1 MPKISYF
8 PESFITQIK
17 DAVNIVQVVSE
28 VVALKKSGRNFQG
41 LCPFHPEKTPSF
53 MVNEEKQI
61 FHCFGCGLGGN
72 VLTFLMNYHHL
83 NFPEAVSELAGRL
96 RIPLPRT
103 QSGREAEAGQGIK
116 DDLRRIHQAVA
127 EYYHHLL
134 LKEKIGQKG
143 RDYLASRKM
152 NAKMA
157 EAFFLG
163 YAPEGWDHLVN
174 FMGRKKIPLPV
185 MEQSGLIIKKEK
197 GGHYDRFRNRLL
209 FPILDEQK
217 RVIGFGG
224 RALGGESPKYLNS
237 PESPIFNK
245 GRVLYGLPQAVSTIR
260 KLNQAIIVEGYF
272 DLLSLHLH
280 GLSQTVATLGTA
292 LSAFQ
297 IRKLK
302 GMAEDLILLFDG
314 DAAGIQA
321 ALRSVA
327 LFQQEGVS
335 ARIKVLPADSDPDSY
350 CFQVGAERFSEELT
364 TAEPMMTFYFGQQIK
379 AVGPQVQ
386 AKARLVD
393 RLLPHL
399 KAMSSEVERA
409 YYVSWLGERLKI
421 PESVLW
427 KSLKGVPRKG
437 SAPVRQKAPLKE
449 EKISGLE
456 WHILE
461 AILRIPGAA
470 PLLLAEKEGEGFESP
485 EAKTIYETIRE
496 IFEQQGQVNAG
507 FLLDRLEDQG
517 LKNRVSALAIGGYLE
532 EKDQEAFLADL
543 IKRIHLRRLQQQE
556 QALYL
561 EIRSKETAGITPDL
575 KNLLM
580 IKKDLLQKRKE
591 ILVSPKG

>member
-1 MPKISYF
+1 MPNTSYF
-8 PESFITQIK
+8 PESFISQIK

-72 VLTFLMNYHHL
+72 VFTFLMNYNRL
-83 NFPEAVSELAGRL
+83 TFPEAVSELAGRL
-96 RIPLPRT
+96 NIALPRT
-103 QSGREAEAGQGIK
+103 RPGGETEAGRGIK
-116 DDLRRIHQAVA
+116 DDLRRVHQAAA

-134 LKEKIGQKG
+134 LKEKFGQKG

-152 NAKMA
+152 NT
-157 EAFFLG
+157 ETVETFFLG
-163 YAPEGWDHLVN
+163 YAPEGWDHLVT
-174 FMGRKKIPLPV
+174 FTARRKLPLPV
-185 MEQSGLIIKKEK
+185 LEQTGLIIKKEK

-217 RVIGFGG
+217 RIIGFGG

-260 KLNQAIIVEGYF
+260 KLNQAVIVEGYF
-272 DLLSLHLH
+272 DLLALHLH
-280 GLSQTVATLGTA
+280 GFKQTVATLGTA

-302 GMAEDLILLFDG
+302 GLAEDLILLFDG
-314 DAAGIQA
+314 DTAGIQA
-321 ALRSVA
+321 ASRSVS

-335 ARIKVLPADSDPDSY
+335 ARIKVLPPDTDPDSY
-350 CFQVGAERFSEELT
+350 CFQVGAERFAEELK
-364 TAEPMMTFYFGQQIK
+364 TAEPMMTFFFEQQIK

-386 AKARLVD
+386 AKARLVE
-393 RLLPHL
+393 RLLPQL
-399 KAMSSEVERA
+399 KTMASEVERA
-409 YYVSWLGERLKI
+409 YYISWLGEKLKI
-421 PESVLW
+421 SEAVLW
-427 KSLKGVPRKG
+427 KSLRGTQKKGN
-437 SAPVRQKAPLKE
+437 APVRQQTPMKE
-449 EKISGLE
+449 EKVSGLE

-461 AILRIPGAA
+461 AILRIPQAA
-470 PLLLAEKEGEGFESP
+470 SLILAEEEGEGFESQ
-485 EAKTIYETIRE
+485 EARTIYKTIKETYNR
-496 IFEQQGQVNAG
+496 QGEVNAG
-507 FLLDRLEDQG
+507 LLLDRLEDQD

-532 EKDQEAFLADL
+532 EKDQEAFLSDL

-556 QALYL
+556 QALYR
-561 EIRSKETAGITPDL
+561 EIRSQENLGATAEL